1 MTNIASVLEGRLG
14 ASRVELLREAARAA
28 SELGVPLY
36 LVGGSV
42 RDALRPRRRAPTA
55 PVRRAGADLDVS
67 FVGGSPKTPPG
78 PAPLGSGLRRNDER
92 PRRRAPT
99 APVRRA
105 AATDPDVCV
114 VSGAVGFASA
124 LAGALGGV
132 ASDRSQFGTAK
143 LRVGGVSLDLVM
155 ARRESYA
162 APGALPTVEP
172 GTLADDLARRD
183 FSINA
188 MAVSL
193 SAESWGDLTD
203 PFDGEGDL
211 ERRIIR
217 VLHPSSFRDDATRL
231 FRAARYAGRLGFRLE
246 PSTERLAREGA
257 AFIDTISGDRVRHEL
272 ERIFEEPRA
281 ADILELADGLG
292 LLRAIHPALRPAES
306 PEAIEG
312 ERGPAMLAGLALGL
326 SPREAEEV
334 SARLNLGAEW
344 ARVVR
349 DTAAV
354 RELLGELESDLA
366 PSRVYRLLH
375 GRHEAALSAA
385 PTAPVGRGE
394 APTAAPTAPV
404 GRGEAPTTAPTA
416 PVGRGEAPTAAVG
429 RGAVPTAAPTAP
441 VSRAVSN
448 LRLYL
453 SRLRHVSTSLSG
465 GDIVAMGVP
474 EGPRVGEVLRE
485 LLEARLDGVVES
497 AEEERELASRRMERG

>member
-1 MTNIASVLEGRLG
+1 MTNIASILERRLG
-14 ASRVELLREAARAA
+14 AGRVDLLRSAARAA
-28 SELGVPLY
+28 SDLGVPLY

-42 RDALRPRRRAPTA
+42 RDALAPTA
-55 PVRRAGADLDVS
+55 PVSRAGTDLDVS
-67 FVGGSPKTPPG
+67 FVGVPAEAGTQGRGHEDTPHPN
-78 PAPLGSGLRRNDER
+78 PLPQGESGR
-92 PRRRAPT
+92 PRRRYVGDGLAEALGGRP
-99 APVRRA
+99 RRRY
-105 AATDPDVCV
+105 
-114 VSGAVGFASA
+114 VGDGLADA
-124 LAGALGGV
+124 LAEALGGV

-172 GTLADDLARRD
+172 GSLADDLARRD

-193 SAESWGDLTD
+193 SAVSWGDLAD
-203 PFDGEGDL
+203 PFDGAGDL
-211 ERRIIR
+211 ERRSIR
-217 VLHPSSFRDDATRL
+217 VLHPASFRDDATRL

-246 PSTERLAREGA
+246 PETERLAREGA
-257 AFIDTISGDRVRHEL
+257 SFIDTISGDRVRREL

-281 ADILELADGLG
+281 ADILRIADGLG
-292 LLRAIHPALRPAES
+292 LLGAIHPALRPAEC

-326 SPREAEEV
+326 SPQEAEEV
-334 SARLNLGAEW
+334 AERLNLGAEW

-354 RELLGELESDLA
+354 RELLPELEADLA
-366 PSRVYRLLH
+366 PSRIYRLLH

-385 PTAPVGRGE
+385 

-404 GRGEAPTTAPTA
+404 GAPAGAGT
-416 PVGRGEAPTAAVG
+416 VGRAAVG
-429 RGAVPTAAPTAP
+429 RGEVPTAPARRGAEGAGT
-441 VSRAVSN
+441 VGRAAANV
-448 LRLYL
+448 RLYL
-453 SRLRHVSTSLSG
+453 LRLRHVSTSLSG

-485 LLEARLDGVVES
+485 LLEARLDGTVES
-497 AEEERELASRRMERG
+497 EGEERELAARRAHGGGT

>member
-1 MTNIASVLEGRLG
+1 MTNITSILEGRLG
-14 ASRVELLREAARAA
+14 ASRAKLLRSAAHAA
-28 SELGVPLY
+28 SELGVPLH

-42 RDALRPRRRAPTA
+42 RDALLERLRRRCETPH
-55 PVRRAGADLDVS
+55 PSPRIEYRAGSLPQGERGPDAADLDVS
-67 FVGGSPKTPPG
+67 YTVVPAKAGTQGPGGV
-78 PAPLGSGLRRNDER
+78 AED
-92 PRRRAPT
+92 
-99 APVRRA
+99 
-105 AATDPDVCV
+105 
-114 VSGAVGFASA
+114 

-132 ASDRSQFGTAK
+132 AESPSQFGTAK

-162 APGALPTVEP
+162 SPGALPTVEP
-172 GTLADDLARRD
+172 GSLADDLARRD

-203 PFDGEGDL
+203 PFDGAGDL

-231 FRAARYAGRLGFRLE
+231 FRAARYAGRLGFGLE
-246 PSTERLAREGA
+246 PETERLARQGA
-257 AFIDTISGDRVRHEL
+257 GFIDTISGDRVRREL

-281 ADILELADGLG
+281 ADILEIADGLG
-292 LLRAIHPALRPAES
+292 LLRATHPALRPAES
-306 PEAIEG
+306 LEAIEG
-312 ERGPAMLAGLALGL
+312 ERGGPAMLAGLALGL

-375 GRHEAALSAA
+375 GRHEAAVSAWA
-385 PTAPVGRGE
+385 AARRGMGSRLHGNDE
-394 APTAAPTAPV
+394 GAAA
-404 GRGEAPTTAPTA
+404 
-416 PVGRGEAPTAAVG
+416 
-429 RGAVPTAAPTAP
+429 
-441 VSRAVSN
+441 N

-485 LLEARLDGVVES
+485 LLEARLDGTVES
-497 AEEERELASRRMERG
+497 EEEERELASRRAHGAGT

>member
-1 MTNIASVLEGRLG
+1 MTNIASILERRLG
-14 ASRVELLREAARAA
+14 ASRVELLRSAARAA

-42 RDALRPRRRAPTA
+42 RDALLGGVKHRCDTPHPSPLPQGERGPDA
-55 PVRRAGADLDVS
+55 ADLDVS
-67 FVGGSPKTPPG
+67 FVVVPAEAGTQGRGHEDTPHPSPLPQG
-78 PAPLGSGLRRNDER
+78 
-92 PRRRAPT
+92 
-99 APVRRA
+99 VRVL
-105 AATDPDVCV
+105 DV
-114 VSGAVGFASA
+114 ASA
-124 LAGALGGV
+124 LAEALGGV
-132 ASDRSQFGTAK
+132 ASDRSPFGTAK

-172 GTLADDLARRD
+172 GSLADDLARRD

-188 MAVSL
+188 MAVLL
-193 SAESWGDLTD
+193 SSDSWGDLTD
-203 PFDGEGDL
+203 PFDGAGDL
-211 ERRIIR
+211 ERRSIR
-217 VLHPSSFRDDATRL
+217 VLHPLSFRDDATRL

-246 PSTERLAREGA
+246 PETERLAREGA
-257 AFIDTISGDRVRHEL
+257 SFIDTISGDRIRHEL

-281 ADILELADGLG
+281 ADILDIADGLG
-292 LLRAIHPALRPAES
+292 LLRAVHPALRPAER

-326 SPREAEEV
+326 SPQEAEEV
-334 SARLNLGAEW
+334 AERLNLGAEW

-354 RELLGELESDLA
+354 RGLLGELDSDLA
-366 PSRVYRLLH
+366 PSRIYRLLH
-375 GRHEAALSAA
+375 GRHESALSAA
-385 PTAPVGRGE
+385 PTAPVGRG
-394 APTAAPTAPV
+394 AAPTAPV
-404 GRGEAPTTAPTA
+404 R
-416 PVGRGEAPTAAVG
+416 
-429 RGAVPTAAPTAP
+429 RGAEPTAP
-441 VSRAVSN
+441 VSRAAAN

-485 LLEARLDGVVES
+485 LLDARLDGTVES
-497 AEEERELASRRMERG
+497 EEEERELASRLTQERL

>member
-1 MTNIASVLEGRLG
+1 MTNIASLLEERLE
-14 ASRVELLREAARAA
+14 ASRVELLRSAARAA

-105 AATDPDVCV
+105 GATDPDVCV

-132 ASDRSQFGTAK
+132 AESPSQFGTAK

-172 GTLADDLARRD
+172 GSLADDLARRD

-203 PFDGEGDL
+203 PFDGAGDL
-211 ERRIIR
+211 ERRTIR
-217 VLHPSSFRDDATRL
+217 VLHPSAASATTRRGCSGRRGT
-231 FRAARYAGRLGFRLE
+231 RAGWGSGWSRRRSGWRARARGS
-246 PSTERLAREGA
+246 STR
-257 AFIDTISGDRVRHEL
+257 
-272 ERIFEEPRA
+272 
-281 ADILELADGLG
+281 
-292 LLRAIHPALRPAES
+292 
-306 PEAIEG
+306 
-312 ERGPAMLAGLALGL
+312 
-326 SPREAEEV
+326 
-334 SARLNLGAEW
+334 
-344 ARVVR
+344 
-349 DTAAV
+349 
-354 RELLGELESDLA
+354 
-366 PSRVYRLLH
+366 
-375 GRHEAALSAA
+375 
-385 PTAPVGRGE
+385 
-394 APTAAPTAPV
+394 
-404 GRGEAPTTAPTA
+404 
-416 PVGRGEAPTAAVG
+416 
-429 RGAVPTAAPTAP
+429 
-441 VSRAVSN
+441 SRATGCGASWSAS
-448 LRLYL
+448 
-453 SRLRHVSTSLSG
+453 SRSRGRRTSCG
-465 GDIVAMGVP
+465 
-474 EGPRVGEVLRE
+474 
-485 LLEARLDGVVES
+485 
-497 AEEERELASRRMERG
+497 

>member
-1 MTNIASVLEGRLG
+1 MTNIASILERRLG
-14 ASRVELLREAARAA
+14 ASRVELLRSAARAA

-42 RDALRPRRRAPTA
+42 RDALLGGLRRGCDTPHANPL
-55 PVRRAGADLDVS
+55 PQGVRGPDAADLDVS
-67 FVGGSPKTPPG
+67 FVGVGAEAGTQGRGHEDTPHPSPLPQG
-78 PAPLGSGLRRNDER
+78 
-92 PRRRAPT
+92 
-99 APVRRA
+99 VRVL
-105 AATDPDVCV
+105 DV
-114 VSGAVGFASA
+114 ASA
-124 LAGALGGV
+124 LAEALGGV

-143 LRVGGVSLDLVM
+143 LRVDGVSLDLVM
-155 ARRESYA
+155 ARRETYA

-172 GTLADDLARRD
+172 GSLADDLARRD

-203 PFDGEGDL
+203 PFDGAGDL
-211 ERRIIR
+211 ERRGVR
-217 VLHPSSFRDDATRL
+217 VLHPLSFRDDATRL

-246 PSTERLAREGA
+246 PETERLAREGA
-257 AFIDTISGDRVRHEL
+257 AFIDTISGDRVRREL

-281 ADILELADGLG
+281 ADILRIADGLG
-292 LLRAIHPALRPAES
+292 LLGAIHPALRPAES

-326 SPREAEEV
+326 SPQEAEEV
-334 SARLNLGAEW
+334 AERLNLGAEW

-354 RELLGELESDLA
+354 RELLPELEADLA
-366 PSRVYRLLH
+366 PSRIDRLLH
-375 GRHEAALSAA
+375 GRHESAVSAA
-385 PTAPVGRGE
+385 A
-394 APTAAPTAPV
+394 ATAAPTAPV
-404 GRGEAPTTAPTA
+404 GRGEVPTAPVGMGETPTAPVRRGAEPTPPVGRGEVPTA
-416 PVGRGEAPTAAVG
+416 PVGRGET
-429 RGAVPTAAPTAP
+429 PTAP
-441 VSRAVSN
+441 VSRAAAN

-485 LLEARLDGVVES
+485 LREARLDGTVES
-497 AEEERELASRRMERG
+497 EEEERELASRRAQGGAHGAGT

>member
-1 MTNIASVLEGRLG
+1 MTNIASILERRLG
-14 ASRVELLREAARAA
+14 ASRVELLRSAGRAA

-42 RDALRPRRRAPTA
+42 RDALLERLRHPCDTPHPSPLPQGERGPD
-55 PVRRAGADLDVS
+55 AGDLDVS
-67 FVGGSPKTPPG
+67 FFVVPAEAGTQGRGHEDTPHPN
-78 PAPLGSGLRRNDER
+78 PLPQGERGR
-92 PRRRAPT
+92 PRRRY
-99 APVRRA
+99 
-105 AATDPDVCV
+105 
-114 VSGAVGFASA
+114 VGDGLAEA
-124 LAGALGGV
+124 LAKALGGV

-155 ARRESYA
+155 ARRETYA

-172 GTLADDLARRD
+172 GSLADDLARRD

-193 SAESWGDLTD
+193 SAESWGDLAD
-203 PFDGEGDL
+203 PFDGAGDL
-211 ERRIIR
+211 ERRAVR
-217 VLHPSSFRDDATRL
+217 VLHPGSFRDDATRL
-231 FRAARYAGRLGFRLE
+231 FRAARYAGRLGFGLE
-246 PSTERLAREGA
+246 PETERLAREGA

-281 ADILELADGLG
+281 ADILRIADGLG
-292 LLRAIHPALRPAES
+292 LLGAIHPALRPAES

-326 SPREAEEV
+326 SPQEAEEV
-334 SARLNLGAEW
+334 AERLNLGAEW

-354 RELLGELESDLA
+354 RELLPELEADLA
-366 PSRVYRLLH
+366 PSRIYRLLH

-385 PTAPVGRGE
+385 PTAPVRMGETPTAPVRRGAAPTAPVRRGAAPTAPVGMGAE
-394 APTAAPTAPV
+394 PTAAPTAPV
-404 GRGEAPTTAPTA
+404 GKG
-416 PVGRGEAPTAAVG
+416 AA
-429 RGAVPTAAPTAP
+429 A
-441 VSRAVSN
+441 N

-485 LLEARLDGVVES
+485 LLEARLDGTVES
-497 AEEERELASRRMERG
+497 AEEERELASRRAHGGAHGAGK